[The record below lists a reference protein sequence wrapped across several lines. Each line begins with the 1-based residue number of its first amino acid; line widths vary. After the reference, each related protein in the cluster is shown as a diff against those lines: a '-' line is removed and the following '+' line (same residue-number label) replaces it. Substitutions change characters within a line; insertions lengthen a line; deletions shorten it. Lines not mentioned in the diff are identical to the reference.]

1 MEKRIKLN
9 LIGITY
15 NQVET
20 GVYALIL
27 EQEGGNIRI
36 PIIIGAPEAQAIEC
50 KLQEVLPPR
59 PLTHDMATGILESFG
74 IVLKEVEIR
83 RLENGVFAAY
93 MILTNGEK
101 TIKLDSRSS
110 DAIAMAVR
118 TNAPIFTSQQVVDA
132 VGFFSNDPISTNRNK
147 VKKNISIMTKEEL
160 IFEMQRA
167 AEEENYERA
176 AAIKKELQKREQQEL

>member
-132 VGFFSNDPISTNRNK
+132 VGFFSNDPISTNQNK